1 MKYLFLGRGS
11 GTFWKWCIATIC
23 KSYPNIEGHEEEYVR
38 IIVGVDYGVMMHFC
52 CNSPMLSSS
61 PMLST
66 LYRKIKISDK
76 IYDDNQIFNMD
87 RAADERVL

>member
-38 IIVGVDYGVMMHFC
+38 IIVGVDYGGMMHFC
-52 CNSPMLSSS
+52 CNS

-87 RAADERVL
+87 RAADKRVL

>member
-1 MKYLFLGRGS
+1 
-11 GTFWKWCIATIC
+11 
-23 KSYPNIEGHEEEYVR
+23 
-38 IIVGVDYGVMMHFC
+38 MHFC

>member
-1 MKYLFLGRGS
+1 
-11 GTFWKWCIATIC
+11 
-23 KSYPNIEGHEEEYVR
+23 
-38 IIVGVDYGVMMHFC
+38 MHFC
-52 CNSPMLSSS
+52 CNS

-87 RAADERVL
+87 RAADKRVL